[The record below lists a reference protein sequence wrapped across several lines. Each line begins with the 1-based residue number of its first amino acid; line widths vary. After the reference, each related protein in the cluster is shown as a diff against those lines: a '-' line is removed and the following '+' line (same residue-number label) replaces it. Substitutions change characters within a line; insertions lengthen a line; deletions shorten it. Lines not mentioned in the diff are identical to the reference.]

1 MPEPVTLYLG
11 EWTDL
16 VVAHMAV
23 LKAGKF
29 SVPLDPLAEANRSTH
44 IVNDCGVRVM
54 IVDEDTNG
62 ASAKL
67 VSDECMIVSLTPFR
81 SDLSATNP
89 ELRIPPEANAYLRYT
104 SGSTGNA
111 KGMIK
116 THRHV
121 LQDTMD
127 LINEFHLCP
136 ADVVTNLRLGSIG
149 KHLLEALLCGACFSP
164 LNARKEGLVRLLDW
178 MRKER
183 TTVYHS
189 FPTALRYFLNS
200 LPDSEVLADLRVIEL
215 EGEPVY
221 RNDLELVARHV
232 SRDCVLVNT
241 LSSAETG
248 TVSMFFVDPKTPMA
262 SETVP
267 VGYSMEGADVLILDD
282 DGNPLGHDQVG
293 EVAVR
298 SNSLSAGYWSNP
310 AVTRQKFIGQL
321 NDPSTYMYRTND
333 FGRLSSDGCL
343 HLFGRKDFQVKIR
356 NFRVDVTEVETALME
371 HGGIRRVAVAG
382 RNDPSDITTLVA
394 YVATRPKTELDGAA
408 LRAFLK
414 SKLPEYAIPTRFVFL
429 DELPMLSNGKINRRE
444 LPEPDGRQ
452 IERTGTGP
460 MIAPRAPVE
469 KILAQIW
476 AEVLP
481 VKQVGIADNFFDLGG
496 HSLTATRVVS
506 RVIQQFQLDIPLR
519 SLFESPTIADMA
531 TVITAHQ
538 GKTLDEQSMT
548 KLLDELDALSEEEAK
563 RLVGEQRNENSDK

>member
-1 MPEPVTLYLG
+1 
-11 EWTDL
+11 
-16 VVAHMAV
+16 
-23 LKAGKF
+23 
-29 SVPLDPLAEANRSTH
+29 
-44 IVNDCGVRVM
+44 
-54 IVDEDTNG
+54 
-62 ASAKL
+62 
-67 VSDECMIVSLTPFR
+67 
-81 SDLSATNP
+81 
-89 ELRIPPEANAYLRYT
+89 
-104 SGSTGNA
+104 
-111 KGMIK
+111 
-116 THRHV
+116 
-121 LQDTMD
+121 
-127 LINEFHLCP
+127 
-136 ADVVTNLRLGSIG
+136 
-149 KHLLEALLCGACFSP
+149 
-164 LNARKEGLVRLLDW
+164 
-178 MRKER
+178 
-183 TTVYHS
+183 
-189 FPTALRYFLNS
+189 
-200 LPDSEVLADLRVIEL
+200 
-215 EGEPVY
+215 
-221 RNDLELVARHV
+221 
-232 SRDCVLVNT
+232 
-241 LSSAETG
+241 
-248 TVSMFFVDPKTPMA
+248 MFFVDPKTPMA

-460 MIAPRAPVE
+460 MIAPRTPVE